1 MVGMRTFFF
10 GNWITRTYLIAVLV
24 MAAGTFVAG
33 QPACIV
39 LIALTSPVSVIFA
52 PIFLLGEG
60 WMTVPMLWLSVL
72 AGLLLNTLL
81 INTIVGQVEN
91 RSSRRRSFDKVG
103 RAQIL
108 ER

>member
-1 MVGMRTFFF
+1 MVGMRNFFF
-10 GNWITRTYLIAVLV
+10 GNWVTRTYLLAVLT
-24 MAAGTFVAG
+24 MSAATMLVGL
-33 QPACIV
+33 PACIM

-81 INTIVGQVEN
+81 INTIVGAVEI
-91 RSSRRRSFDKVG
+91 RWARRRV
-103 RAQIL
+103 
-108 ER
+108 

>member
-1 MVGMRTFFF
+1 MVRMRNFFL
-10 GNWITRTYLIAVLV
+10 GNWVTRTYLLAVLA
-24 MAAGTFVAG
+24 MSAATVLAG
-33 QPACIV
+33 LPACIV

-81 INTIVGQVEN
+81 INTIVGAVAN
-91 RSSRRRSFDKVG
+91 RSTRRRSYEKVW
-103 RAQIL
+103 RA
-108 ER
+108 

>member
-1 MVGMRTFFF
+1 MVGMRNFFF
-10 GNWITRTYLIAVLV
+10 GNWVTRTYLLAVVAMSGATLL
-24 MAAGTFVAG
+24 AGM
-33 QPACIV
+33 PACIV

-81 INTIVGQVEN
+81 INTIVGAVLS
-91 RSSRRRSFDKVG
+91 RSTRRRSYEKVG
-103 RAQIL
+103 RA
-108 ER
+108 